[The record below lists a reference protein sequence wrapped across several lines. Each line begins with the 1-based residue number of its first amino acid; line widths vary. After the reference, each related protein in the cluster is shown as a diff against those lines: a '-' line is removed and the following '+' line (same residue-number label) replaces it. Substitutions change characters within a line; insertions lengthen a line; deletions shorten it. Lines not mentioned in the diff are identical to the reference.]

1 MTHHEIVLDH
11 PSQLNALSALPLK
24 RFVAPGSIRL
34 GGSLA
39 GHPQRELWEKQINA
53 SYRACG
59 CNESSL
65 GLGAGLIAGGLY
77 AASGAAESTI
87 PWLSTTVI
95 VIGAAI
101 AGAAL
106 GKLAGRV
113 RANMRL
119 QRTINT
125 IRPHWKDEGPTSQDI
140 LVCG

>member
-24 RFVAPGSIRL
+24 RFVAPGPIRL
-34 GGSLA
+34 GGSIA
-39 GHPQRELWEKQINA
+39 SHPQRELWEKQINA
-53 SYRACG
+53 SYHACG
-59 CNESSL
+59 CNESAL
-65 GLGAGLIAGGLY
+65 GLGAGLIAGGIY
-77 AASGAAESTI
+77 AAIRAAEPAS
-87 PWLSTTVI
+87 PWLSTTAI

-101 AGAAL
+101 AGAVL

-119 QRTINT
+119 QKTIDA
-125 IRPHWKDEGPTSQDI
+125 IRPHWKDEGPTVQDI